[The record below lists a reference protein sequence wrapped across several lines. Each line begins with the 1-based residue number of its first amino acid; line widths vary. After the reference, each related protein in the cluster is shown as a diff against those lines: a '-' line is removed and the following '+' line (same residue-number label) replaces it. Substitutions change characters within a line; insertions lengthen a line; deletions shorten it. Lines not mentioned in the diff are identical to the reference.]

1 MKPGDL
7 VKHKRSDTIGVIL
20 KIFEGN
26 RRPLVTMFFSD
37 STKPSTAS
45 LKILKDNWE
54 IISDR

>member
-7 VKHKRSDTIGVIL
+7 IKHKRCDVLGLIL
-20 KIFEGN
+20 RFLEGKKLG
-26 RRPLVTMFFSD
+26 RVTVFFSN